1 MVSSLRVTGGRKQT
15 AYGLVALSVL
25 LLWLGPAFITA
36 TATEPMRVA
45 SVRQPALAS
54 YDLLQSRWWSPTQR
68 HFAGLPR
75 IARSFSGTGEA
86 FATIFFSEIGDKSFF
101 LTMMLAV
108 RRGRSFALLSSQSA
122 LWLMTAISAGLGV
135 MLRKVPRLADGH
147 VSLNLI
153 TACLMFIFAA
163 QTLTERVDATT
174 AAGGSHH
181 AASTSK
187 LAREPLASAKVGAS
201 AGGRAALVAVE
212 AQCGGEGQ
220 PECVIDYDYSPTS
233 LKSMLKPAALI
244 FFSEWGDRSM
254 LATVS
259 LAATRSSS
267 GTFLGGILGHL
278 GAGVLAVASGGF
290 LDKYISGRTL
300 KTISGLLF
308 AVFGVTTLLGVY

>member
-1 MVSSLRVTGGRKQT
+1 
-15 AYGLVALSVL
+15 
-25 LLWLGPAFITA
+25 
-36 TATEPMRVA
+36 
-45 SVRQPALAS
+45 
-54 YDLLQSRWWSPTQR
+54 
-68 HFAGLPR
+68 
-75 IARSFSGTGEA
+75 
-86 FATIFFSEIGDKSFF
+86 
-101 LTMMLAV
+101 MMLAV

-122 LWLMTAISAGLGV
+122 LWLMTAISAGLGM

-147 VSLNLI
+147 VSLKLI
-153 TACLMFIFAA
+153 TACLMFIFAV
-163 QTLTERVDATT
+163 QTLTERVDGAT
-174 AAGGSHH
+174 AGGGSHH
-181 AASTSK
+181 AASTGRA
-187 LAREPLASAKVGAS
+187 AREPLASAKVGAS

-220 PECVIDYDYSPTS
+220 PECVIDYDYDYCPRS

-290 LDKYISGRTL
+290 LDKYISSRTL